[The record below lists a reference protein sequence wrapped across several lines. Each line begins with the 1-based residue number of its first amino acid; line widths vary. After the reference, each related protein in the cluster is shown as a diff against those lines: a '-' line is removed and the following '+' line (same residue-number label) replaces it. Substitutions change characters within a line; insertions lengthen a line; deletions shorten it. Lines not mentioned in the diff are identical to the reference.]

1 MAEKIYTKSEQAAID
16 KVTEMN
22 KPTYSSSL
30 ESVNPSTL
38 FTDGYEL
45 TNQSV
50 IQSTNYQGSFTP
62 GINVCEF
69 YIYDANKVL
78 ITSNYNFRGLTAP
91 KNPNPKGNFDPQ
103 TGKTTYPTTRINLD
117 PTRDIANEGFT
128 FGEMYAVYNFINPE
142 LGSSVEVPYYLAEIS
157 SDRTEI
163 RLKSNLINTREMKR
177 SVVALRNSLT
187 NPEFFDE
194 VYISFGNNE
203 YHIGINVKYDDSL
216 INQESN
222 SGPISATNAVGQS
235 SILIKL
241 FDPLPSKYSL
251 LDELYVC
258 TKTAETQA
266 YLVTFTNDFKDDDEI
281 VKLKG
286 PNSNLK
292 IKDFVNA
299 ASDPKSEST
308 LLSTQSSG
316 SKDQLLNVLNQTG
329 VQITPNYSTGSFEE
343 FVNFSSAKS
352 QVSNFAEKVAR
363 IQSYEADLDSISQTT
378 GSNVGN
384 IPISKSMA
392 SLWTK
397 IEDEITAF
405 SGFEYYQYYST
416 GSDAYPKTGTV
427 FPFDLLPTQSL
438 LANNWITAAEESG
451 SLFDQD
457 NQNWL
462 YYTVPG
468 FIKDNSSNDNY
479 LEFVNMVGQSFDEVW
494 LYTKAITER
503 LNTTN
508 DLDNGVPLQLA
519 DDVITSLGY
528 TGFGNNYNNQDN
540 FIGLVGNDNGNY
552 LPPTG
557 SEVINHYIAVNGP
570 GGVINYWEDG
580 YSYEDYVESFQN
592 LGFPYP
598 IDRVSKEIF
607 KRLYHNMSYL
617 VKKKGTVAG

>member
-1 MAEKIYTKSEQAAID
+1 MDENINQQNNITTSE
-16 KVTEMN
+16 
-22 KPTYSSSL
+22 YSSSV
-30 ESVNPSTL
+30 SIVDPSTL

-45 TNQSV
+45 SNSNVIESV
-50 IQSTNYQGSFTP
+50 EYIGQFIQDVNN
-62 GINVCEF
+62 IEF
-69 YIYDANKVL
+69 YIYDSNKTLIYSDYDFAGYTSVAVEDTEVL
-78 ITSNYNFRGLTAP
+78 YDP
-91 KNPNPKGNFDPQ
+91 K
-103 TGKTTYPTTRINLD
+103 TGESPVLVTEINLQ
-117 PTRDIANEGFT
+117 PERDISNEGFNN
-128 FGEMYAVYNFINPE
+128 GEIYAVYNFINLE
-142 LGSSVEVPYYLAEIS
+142 LGSSLTVPYYLAEIS

-163 RLKSNLINTREMKR
+163 RLKSNLISTREMKTT
-177 SVVALRNSLT
+177 SLALEQNIKGGDT
-187 NPEFFDE
+187 FDE
-194 VYISFGNNE
+194 IYISFGNNE
-203 YHIGINVKYDDSL
+203 YHIAVNIKYDDSF
-216 INQESN
+216 
-222 SGPISATNAVGQS
+222 ISTTSLADTKIKSTNAIGQA
-235 SILIKL
+235 SILLKL
-241 FDPLPSKYSL
+241 IDPLPPKYSL
-251 LDELYVC
+251 LDELYVA
-258 TKTAETQA
+258 TKTA
-266 YLVTFTNDFKDDDEI
+266 
-281 VKLKG
+281 
-286 PNSNLK
+286 
-292 IKDFVNA
+292 
-299 ASDPKSEST
+299 
-308 LLSTQSSG
+308 
-316 SKDQLLNVLNQTG
+316 
-329 VQITPNYSTGSFEE
+329 VQITPNYSTGSFGE

-363 IQSYEADLDSISQTT
+363 IQSYEADLNSISQTT

-540 FIGLVGNDNGNY
+540 FIGLIGNDNGNY

-570 GGVINYWEDG
+570 GGVVNYWEDG

-598 IDRVSKEIF
+598 IDKVSKEIF